1 MHNNLTIFFEIP
13 TKFLLSCPF
22 SDFTKLDLTEAG
34 NYENMLKI
42 GAGI

>member
-13 TKFLLSCPF
+13 TKFWLSCPF
-22 SDFTKLDLTEAG
+22 PDFTKLDLTEAG
-34 NYENMLKI
+34 NYENVLKI